1 MVVFRLLLTSFSE
14 FIAILSKWREFAETQ
29 LGTIPLFW
37 IMINE
42 FIQEFENTSSFIEIE
57 LPPSKQFGLS
67 VEKEIIE
74 TQTR

>member
-1 MVVFRLLLTSFSE
+1 M
-14 FIAILSKWREFAETQ
+14 ETQ
-29 LGTIPLFW
+29 LGIIPLFW

-57 LPPSKQFGLS
+57 LPPSKQFGS
-67 VEKEIIE
+67 SEEEEIIE